1 MFIRKIKTPQ
11 GTDYFHLVES
21 YRENGKVRQRTLL
34 PLGQTKDGRLENLM
48 SAVKRHSDFMTAS
61 EMAKNLSV
69 EKTFILG
76 PLLILEKLF
85 EKLGI
90 NKTLEE
96 LPKNQKTAID
106 IKKILFALTAG
117 RFINPGSKLKVF
129 ERQQKAFYPG
139 LFKPDIKLHQI
150 YRTLDFLA
158 KHKDQ
163 IEKSLYWHG
172 RNLFNLQVDVVLYDL
187 TTLRFESRR
196 TDLGQ
201 LRQFG
206 YSKEK
211 RGDLVQCVLGLLVDR
226 EGLPLGFEVY
236 PGNTFEGKTVSDIE
250 KKLREKFNVRRFI
263 FVGDRGLFS
272 KKNLQVLSKGEG
284 EFILGMKL
292 GSINSRHQEFY
303 DKSRFQEISP
313 GLSVYETKYE
323 GQRLIITW
331 SAKRAERDRKAREEI
346 LLKIEKKLKKRASS
360 SGKHFITNEAYQ
372 KYVCLK
378 GEGEAVLN
386 QKAIEKEALKD
397 GFFGVVTNVRDMS
410 GSNFVSCYKELWRV
424 EEAFGELKG
433 TLKARPVFHWT
444 DRRITGHLVM
454 CFIAYLCEAY
464 LTRELRKKGS
474 LLKSAGI
481 EGGSIGPRPLTVV
494 EGMRDLCEIRAI
506 PVEIR
511 GRVIWVRT
519 QIEGNGLE
527 MFRALGVRVPPK
539 LLKVCEGKE
548 VKPVKS

>member
-34 PLGQTKDGRLENLM
+34 PLGRTKDGRLKNLV
-48 SAVKRHSDFMTAS
+48 SAVQKHSDFMTAS
-61 EMAKNLSV
+61 ELAENLSV
-69 EKTFILG
+69 DKTFILG
-76 PLLILEKLF
+76 PLLILQKLF

-90 NKTLEE
+90 NQALEE
-96 LPKNQKTAID
+96 LPKNDKTAID
-106 IKKILFALTAG
+106 FQKILFALTAS
-117 RFINPGSKLKVF
+117 RFIDPGSKLKVF

-139 LFKPDIKLHQI
+139 LFKSDIKLHQI

-172 RNLFNLQVDVVLYDL
+172 RDLFNLQVDVVLYDL

-196 TDLGQ
+196 TDLGK

-206 YSKEK
+206 YSKER

-272 KKNLQVLSKGEG
+272 KDNLKVLDKGKG
-284 EFILGMKL
+284 EFIVGMKL
-292 GSINSRHQEFY
+292 GAVRSRHQEFY
-303 DKSRFQEISP
+303 DKTRFKEINP

-323 GQRLIITW
+323 GQRLIIIW
-331 SAKRAERDRKAREEI
+331 SAKRAERDRAARQEV
-346 LLKIEKKLKKRASS
+346 LLKIEKKLKSAKGG
-360 SGKHFITNEAYQ
+360 GKHFITNEAYR
-372 KYVCLK
+372 KYVCLRESK
-378 GEGEAVLN
+378 GRPVLN
-386 QKAIEKEALKD
+386 KRAVEEEERRD

-410 GSNFVSCYKELWRV
+410 AVRLVSCYKDLWKV
-424 EEAFGELKG
+424 EDAFGELKG

-464 LTRELRKKGS
+464 LTRELRKKGA
-474 LLKSAGI
+474 LLKSAAV
-481 EGGSIGPRPLTVV
+481 ERGSIAGRPLTVA
-494 EGMRDLCEIRAI
+494 EGMRDLCEVRAV
-506 PVEIR
+506 PVEIK

-519 QIEGNGLE
+519 QIEGNAAKI
-527 MFRALGVRVPPK
+527 FHTAGVRIPPK
-539 LLKVCEGKE
+539 LLKVCEGE
-548 VKPVKS
+548 